1 MLVASWINF
10 TYYSP
15 WSRLKVLCFGI
26 HNAWLRIHCLFYMYS
41 FFLMTWCYHSLYD
54 TEFMHKVLHIKSLLC
69 IWFVY
74 FKNAA
79 CFNIL
84 WFYFTEFYSDCLFI
98 VTRNGL
104 YHYCRNAQRV
114 WLKHSRM
121 SQTVHMHLSMT
132 LLASPTLSSIS
143 DCLSFCVC

>member
-1 MLVASWINF
+1 MQ
-10 TYYSP
+10 
-15 WSRLKVLCFGI
+15 VLI
-26 HNAWLRIHCLFYMYS
+26 FYG
-41 FFLMTWCYHSLYD
+41 F
-54 TEFMHKVLHIKSLLC
+54 
-69 IWFVY
+69 
-74 FKNAA
+74 
-79 CFNIL
+79 IL
-84 WFYFTEFYSDCLFI
+84 QKFYSDCLFI

-143 DCLSFCVC
+143 DCLSSCVC